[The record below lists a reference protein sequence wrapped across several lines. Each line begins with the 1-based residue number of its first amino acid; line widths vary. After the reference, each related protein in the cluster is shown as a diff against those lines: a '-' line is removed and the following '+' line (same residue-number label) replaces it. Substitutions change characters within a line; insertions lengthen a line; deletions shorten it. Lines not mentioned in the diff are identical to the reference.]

1 MKVKIISP
9 VVNIP
14 SFLNIQISKFKE
26 NLLCDFE
33 LICIDDSRQEGLD
46 QQFRNVCSDH
56 DDVAT
61 WFKNTR
67 PHVSGPSM
75 GHANAIQFALDNIVY
90 TSCLNDIV
98 FLVDSDIFLMEK
110 IDLIDFM
117 KGKEI
122 ASFMQS
128 RENVNYLWPGLTIL
142 NMPEIKNYD
151 SDIKFFP
158 GCFGGQVCDTGG
170 ESHNFIFENNIEPHP
185 INCKFEGEYRG
196 ETLVNMETF
205 MDGKFLHFRGGT
217 IWDGKVDVFKEKIG
231 ILNNI
236 LAHG

>member
-67 PHVSGPSM
+67 DPVSGPSM
-75 GHANAIQFALDNIVY
+75 GHASAIQFALDNIVY

-98 FLVDSDIFLMEK
+98 FLIYSDIFLMEK
-110 IDLIDFM
+110 INLFNFM

-122 ASFMQS
+122 ASFMKS
-128 RENVNYLWPGLTIL
+128 
-142 NMPEIKNYD
+142 K
-151 SDIKFFP
+151 
-158 GCFGGQVCDTGG
+158 
-170 ESHNFIFENNIEPHP
+170 
-185 INCKFEGEYRG
+185 
-196 ETLVNMETF
+196 
-205 MDGKFLHFRGGT
+205 
-217 IWDGKVDVFKEKIG
+217 
-231 ILNNI
+231 
-236 LAHG
+236 

>member
-67 PHVSGPSM
+67 DPVSGPSM
-75 GHANAIQFALDNIVY
+75 GHASAIQFALDNIV
-90 TSCLNDIV
+90 SP
-98 FLVDSDIFLMEK
+98 K
-110 IDLIDFM
+110 
-117 KGKEI
+117 
-122 ASFMQS
+122 
-128 RENVNYLWPGLTIL
+128 
-142 NMPEIKNYD
+142 
-151 SDIKFFP
+151 
-158 GCFGGQVCDTGG
+158 
-170 ESHNFIFENNIEPHP
+170 
-185 INCKFEGEYRG
+185 
-196 ETLVNMETF
+196 
-205 MDGKFLHFRGGT
+205 KFLLVPVTEFAMNT
-217 IWDGKVDVFKEKIG
+217 DLTFAK
-231 ILNNI
+231 
-236 LAHG
+236 